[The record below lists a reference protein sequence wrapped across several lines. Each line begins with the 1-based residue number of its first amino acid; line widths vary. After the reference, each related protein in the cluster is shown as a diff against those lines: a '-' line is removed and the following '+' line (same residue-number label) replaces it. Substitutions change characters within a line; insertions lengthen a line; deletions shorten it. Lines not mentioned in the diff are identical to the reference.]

1 MRWCES
7 ESHVSVCRFILEV
20 DLLFPRTV
28 FAGRNTLARQWLHLL
43 SEVLE
48 VGAAMLRAWLS
59 GDWNHVAD
67 ELVDVQQSADTALHI
82 AMDRHGAD
90 SYGAY
95 TRVTIGCRRRGYYD
109 YVQKY

>member
-1 MRWCES
+1 M
-7 ESHVSVCRFILEV
+7 
-20 DLLFPRTV
+20 LFQRTV
-28 FAGRNTLARQWLHLL
+28 FADRNTLVRQWLHLL

-48 VGAAMLRAWLS
+48 VGAAMLRARLS

-95 TRVTIGCRRRGYYD
+95 TRVTIGCRQRGYYGERLD
-109 YVQKY
+109 LPDRGEL

>member
-1 MRWCES
+1 M
-7 ESHVSVCRFILEV
+7 F
-20 DLLFPRTV
+20 FPRTV
-28 FAGRNTLARQWLHLL
+28 FATRNNIIRQWLHLL
-43 SEVLE
+43 SDVLE
-48 VGAAMLRAWLS
+48 VGGAMLQAWLS

-95 TRVTIGCRRRGYYD
+95 TRVTVGCRRRGYYGRD
-109 YVQKY
+109 N